1 MNRFP
6 QGCSQRILGF
16 ARNKRVEPPGTHDIP
31 RRHLATVL
39 VALVSVRLVAVHG
52 FQNVTNTGVTLFG
65 VLRSRVEPG
74 DVVAGFVAMRILA
87 NQAGDIGLVA
97 AYSFGRRLKKGV

>member
-1 MNRFP
+1 MAAVF
-6 QGCSQRILGF
+6 
-16 ARNKRVEPPGTHDIP
+16 
-31 RRHLATVL
+31 
-39 VALVSVRLVAVHG
+39 VALVTVRLVAVHR
-52 FQNVTNTGVTLFG
+52 FEDFTHTGMAFFG

-87 NQAGDIGLVA
+87 DQAGDIGLVA